1 VLGHTLLEEIGTEKL
16 IISGGLTTI
25 NGVLINRI
33 ARLNSDGSVDAGFNV
48 GTGFNDYTTDLHINI
63 DNTKLYIGGNFTQF
77 NGTSK
82 K

>member
-1 VLGHTLLEEIGTEKL
+1 L
-16 IISGGLTTI
+16 IRRNWYREANKWWT
-25 NGVLINRI
+25 NNDYGVLINRI

-48 GTGFNDYTTDLHINI
+48 GTGFNDYTTGLAYNI

-82 K
+82 

>member
-1 VLGHTLLEEIGTEKL
+1 MVVL
-16 IISGGLTTI
+16 
-25 NGVLINRI
+25 
-33 ARLNSDGSVDAGFNV
+33 DAGFNV
-48 GTGFNDYTTDLHINI
+48 GTGFNDYTTDSAYNI